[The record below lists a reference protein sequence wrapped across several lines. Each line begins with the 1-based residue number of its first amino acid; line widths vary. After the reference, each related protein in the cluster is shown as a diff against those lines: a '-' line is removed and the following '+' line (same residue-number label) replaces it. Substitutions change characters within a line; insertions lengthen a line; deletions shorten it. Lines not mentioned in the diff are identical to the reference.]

1 MKYKVLYDT
10 QIAGRFIAKD
20 EVMDFENGTD
30 ENFINRLIANKVIQ
44 KIDEEEKDELF
55 GNPEQLDKKSKVKAK
70 K

>member
-44 KIDEEEKDELF
+44 KIDKEEKDELF
-55 GNPEQLDKKSKVKAK
+55 GNSEQLDKKSKVKAK

>member
-44 KIDEEEKDELF
+44 KIDKEEKDELF
-55 GNPEQLDKKSKVKAK
+55 GISEQLDKKSKVKAK